1 MNKVCGVGI
10 NDCSCKTVRYEREN
24 GVWKRAGYYKAYST
38 WVKMLRRCYVDNEF
52 HNDVSVSED
61 WKKFSNFEKW
71 YVKNYE
77 EGYEVDKDILGCNVY
92 ISTTCLMIP
101 KWLNNKLR
109 KVRHIETGVWYDK
122 TRHNY
127 QAYCTNFNGVR
138 LNLGRFNSFEDAKL
152 EWAKAKANFIDA
164 VIENNNFKSPVVDGL
179 LKLKNDLLN
188 LNNLNRGSK

>member
-24 GVWKRAGYYKAYST
+24 GVWKRTGYYKAYST
-38 WVKMLRRCYVDNEF
+38 WVNILGRCYIDNEY
-52 HNDVSVSED
+52 HNDVDVSED
-61 WKKFSNFEKW
+61 WKKFSNFENW
-71 YVKNYE
+71 YIKNYE
-77 EGYEVDKDILGCNVY
+77 EGYEVDKDILGCSIY
-92 ISTTCLMIP
+92 SSTTCLMIP

-109 KVRHIETGVWYDK
+109 KVRHTETGVWYDK

-138 LNLGRFNSFEDAKL
+138 VSLGRFNSFDDAKL
-152 EWAKAKANFIDA
+152 EWAKAKADFIDA

>member
-1 MNKVCGVGI
+1 MNKVYGVGI

-24 GVWKRAGYYKAYST
+24 GVWKRTGYYKAYST
-38 WVKMLRRCYVDNEF
+38 WVKILRRCYIDNEF
-52 HNDVSVSED
+52 HNDVAVSED
-61 WKKFSNFEKW
+61 WKKFSNFENW
-71 YVKNYE
+71 YIKNYE
-77 EGYEVDKDILGCNVY
+77 EGYEVDKDILGCNIY
-92 ISTTCLMIP
+92 SSTACLMIP

-109 KVRHIETGVWYDK
+109 KVRHTETGVWYDK

-138 LNLGRFNSFEDAKL
+138 VSLGRFNSFDDAKL
-152 EWAKAKANFIDA
+152 EWAKAKADFIDA
-164 VIENNNFKSPVVDGL
+164 VIENNNFKSPVVAGL